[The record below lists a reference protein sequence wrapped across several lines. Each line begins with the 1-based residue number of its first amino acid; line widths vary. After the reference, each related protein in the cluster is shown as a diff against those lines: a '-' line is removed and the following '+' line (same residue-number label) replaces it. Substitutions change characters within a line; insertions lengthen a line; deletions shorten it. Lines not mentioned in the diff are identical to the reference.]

1 MARPKNTKTHNIFLL
16 NKEKVQEKLFNNQP
30 TDVRAMIDGVVST
43 YPLEYREQTLR
54 EDVNTG
60 SFSVRIFF
68 REDKP
73 NDSKI
78 ASFCRTFV
86 KADQDIVQFK
96 PYSASSVLFIWSDEH
111 IFVIT
116 TGQGFRVVEDFCVSK
131 FGMLVVSA
139 FQRLFRITA
148 LDSNGMSSIVHSNK
162 TIYANEID
170 FVDVDALDTVFKE
183 VTGRLNDKGTVHSLL
198 NLDQTSKKKSMKIT
212 AKNFIQFSSSLN
224 FEGLIHL
231 LTQIDQYDY
240 TAMQDKF
247 NLIAPINSKHNKS
260 IVEKNNNKIVEK
272 MYTAIREDKP
282 LGMDLFNKSTIDFI
296 AADTYT
302 IVCNDTALATT
313 DDIEPSVFIKEAY
326 TAYLED
332 REDTLQTFSAFIN
345 SADLVSQKG
354 DSMVTEGS
362 ILSHISGEIQVDGK
376 NYYVFYG
383 EYYFLSDSYSD
394 RLNKSLK
401 GKLLDERFI
410 KYLTT
415 PWNTGDKEDDF
426 NKAVS
431 NSEGF
436 VHLHKIKPEY
446 IEFAD
451 LIKIDGDRV
460 VIVHVK
466 DGFDD
471 DMRALDR
478 QVELSVTR
486 VLDLKNNNNDEYMR
500 KLYRNAAPCN
510 KGMNITTMFPT
521 EEDFISNVKEKE
533 VQYIVAIRPPVKN
546 LLDNRSN
553 IAKHCLNALI
563 LRCFNQG
570 IDLKINIL

>member
-1 MARPKNTKTHNIFLL
+1 MARSKNTKTHNIFLL

-30 TDVRAMIDGVVST
+30 TDVRAMIDGVIST

-54 EDVNTG
+54 GDINMG
-60 SFSVRIFF
+60 SFSVRMFF

-73 NDSKI
+73 NDSKL

-86 KADQDIVQFK
+86 KADQDIVKFK
-96 PYSASSVLFIWSDEH
+96 PYSASSVLFVWSNEH
-111 IFVIT
+111 VFVIT

-131 FGMLVVSA
+131 FGMLVVST
-139 FQRLFRITA
+139 FQKLFRITA

-170 FVDVDALDTVFKE
+170 FVDIDALDTVFKE
-183 VTGRLNDKGTVHSLL
+183 VTGRLNDKETVHSLL
-198 NLDQTSKKKSMKIT
+198 NLDQTSKKRSMKVT

-247 NLIAPINSKHNKS
+247 NLIAPINFKHNKS
-260 IVEKNNNKIVEK
+260 IVENNNNKVVEK
-272 MYTAIREDKP
+272 MYTAIREDNP

-302 IVCNDTALATT
+302 VVCNDTILATT

-332 REDTLQTFSAFIN
+332 QEDTLQTFSAFIN
-345 SADLVSQKG
+345 SAFLISQKG
-354 DSMVTEGS
+354 DGIVTEGS

-376 NYYVFYG
+376 SYYIFYG

-401 GKLLDERFI
+401 GKLLNDRFVR
-410 KYLTT
+410 YLTT
-415 PWNTGDKEDDF
+415 PWNAGSEDDF
-426 NKAVS
+426 NKTAS

-451 LIKIDGDRV
+451 LLKIDGDRV

-486 VLDLKNNNNDEYMR
+486 ILDLKNNNNDEYMR
-500 KLYRNAAPCN
+500 KLYRNATSCN
-510 KGMNITTMFPT
+510 KGINITTMFPT
-521 EEDFISNVKEKE
+521 EEDFISALKEKE
-533 VQYIVAIRPPVKN
+533 VQYIVAIRPPIKN

>member
-30 TDVRAMIDGVVST
+30 TDVRAMIDGVISV
-43 YPLEYREQTLR
+43 YPIRYYEQTLL
-54 EDVNTG
+54 DGINTG
-60 SFSVRIFF
+60 SFSVRMFF
-68 REDKP
+68 REEKP
-73 NDSKI
+73 EDSKL
-78 ASFCRTFV
+78 ASFCRPFIQ
-86 KADQDIVQFK
+86 ADQDIVKFK
-96 PYSASSVLFIWSDEH
+96 PRSASSVLFVWSEDH

-198 NLDQTSKKKSMKIT
+198 NLEQTSKKKSMKIT

-224 FEGLIHL
+224 FDGLIHL

-247 NLIAPINSKHNKS
+247 NLIAPVNPKHNKRV
-260 IVEKNNNKIVEK
+260 VEKNNNKIIEK
-272 MYTAIREDKP
+272 MYSAVKENKP
-282 LGMDLFNKSTIDFI
+282 LGVDLFHRLTIDFI
-296 AADTYT
+296 GADTYS
-302 IVCNDTALATT
+302 IMCNETELATT
-313 DDIEPSVFIKEAY
+313 DDIEPSAFIKEAY

-332 REDTLQTFSAFIN
+332 QEDTLQTFSAFIN
-345 SADLVSQKG
+345 SASLVSQKG

-362 ILSHISGEIQVDGK
+362 ILSHISGELQVDGK
-376 NYYVFYG
+376 SYYIFYG
-383 EYYFLSDSYSD
+383 EYYFLSESYSN

-401 GKLLDERFI
+401 GKLLDERFV

-415 PWNTGDKEDDF
+415 SWNTDDKEDDF
-426 NKAVS
+426 NAAAS

-451 LIKIDGDRV
+451 LLKVDGDKI

-478 QVELSVTR
+478 QVELSVAR
-486 VLDLKNNNNDEYMR
+486 ILDLKNNNNDEYMR
-500 KLYRNAAPCN
+500 KLYRNATPCT
-510 KGMNITTMFPT
+510 KGTNITTMFPS
-521 EEDFISNVKEKE
+521 EDVFISTLKEKE
-533 VQYIVAIRPPVKN
+533 VQYIVAIRPPIKD
-546 LLDNRSN
+546 LLNNRSN

>member
-1 MARPKNTKTHNIFLL
+1 MARAKNTKTHNIFLL
-16 NKEKVQEKLFNNQP
+16 NKEKVQDKLFNNQP
-30 TDVRAMIDGVVST
+30 TDVRAMIDGVISA

-54 EDVNTG
+54 EDVNAG
-60 SFSVRIFF
+60 AFSVRLFF

-73 NDSKI
+73 NDSKL

-86 KADQDIVQFK
+86 KSDQDIVQFK
-96 PYSASSVLFIWSDEH
+96 PYSASSVLFIWSDAH
-111 IFVIT
+111 VFVIT

-139 FQRLFRITA
+139 FQSLFKITA

-212 AKNFIQFSSSLN
+212 AKNFIQFSSFLN

-247 NLIAPINSKHNKS
+247 NLIAPINSKQNKS
-260 IVEKNNNKIVEK
+260 IVETNNNKVIEK
-272 MYTAIREDKP
+272 MYTAIRENKP

-313 DDIEPSVFIKEAY
+313 DDIEPSAFIKEAY
-326 TAYLED
+326 TAYLEEQ
-332 REDTLQTFSAFIN
+332 EDTLQTFSAFIN

-354 DSMVTEGS
+354 DAVITDGS
-362 ILSHISGEIQVDGK
+362 ILSHISCEIQVDGK
-376 NYYVFYG
+376 SYYIFYG

-401 GKLLDERFI
+401 GKLLDERFV

-415 PWNTGDKEDDF
+415 PWNTSENEDNF
-426 NKAVS
+426 NETAS

-451 LIKIDGDRV
+451 LLKIDGDRV

-486 VLDLKNNNNDEYMR
+486 ILDLKNNNNNEYMR
-500 KLYRNAAPCN
+500 KLYQNASKCN
-510 KGMNITTMFPT
+510 KGINITKMFQT
-521 EEDFISNVKEKE
+521 EEEFISTLKGKE
-533 VQYIVAIRPPVKN
+533 VQYIVAIRPPIKN
-546 LLDNRSN
+546 LLENRSN

>member
-1 MARPKNTKTHNIFLL
+1 MAKAKNTKTHNIFLL
-16 NKEKVQEKLFNNQP
+16 NKEKVQENLFNNQP
-30 TDVRAMIDGVVST
+30 TDVRTMIDGVVSA
-43 YPLEYREQTLR
+43 YPTRYHEQRLL
-54 EDVNTG
+54 DGINVG
-60 SFSVRIFF
+60 SFSVRMFF
-68 REDKP
+68 HEEKP
-73 NDSKI
+73 TDSKL
-78 ASFCRTFV
+78 ASFCRPFV
-86 KADQDIVQFK
+86 QADQDIVKFK
-96 PYSASSVLFIWSDEH
+96 PRSASSVLFIWSEDH

-198 NLDQTSKKKSMKIT
+198 NLEQASKKKSVKIT

-231 LTQIDQYDY
+231 LTHIDQYDY

-247 NLIAPINSKHNKS
+247 NLIAPVNPKNNKR
-260 IVEKNNNKIVEK
+260 IVEKNNSKIIEK
-272 MYTAIREDKP
+272 MYSAVKENKP
-282 LGMDLFNKSTIDFI
+282 LGMDLFHRFTIDFI
-296 AADTYT
+296 GADTYS
-302 IVCNDTALATT
+302 IVCNETELVAT
-313 DDIEPSVFIKEAY
+313 DDIEPCAFIKEAY

-332 REDTLQTFSAFIN
+332 QEDTLQTFSAFIN
-345 SADLVSQKG
+345 SASIVSQKG
-354 DSMVTEGS
+354 DSMVTDGA

-401 GKLLDERFI
+401 GKLLDERFVN
-410 KYLTT
+410 YLAT
-415 PWNTGDKEDDF
+415 PWNGGSEDDF
-426 NKAVS
+426 NKTAS

-451 LIKIDGDRV
+451 LLKIDGDRV
-460 VIVHVK
+460 VIIHVK

-486 VLDLKNNNNDEYMR
+486 ILDLKNNNNDEYMR
-500 KLYRNAAPCN
+500 KLYRNATPCN
-510 KGMNITTMFPT
+510 KGVNITTMFPT
-521 EEDFISNVKEKE
+521 EEAFISTLKEKE
-533 VQYIVAIRPPVKN
+533 VQYIVAIRPPIKD
-546 LLDNRSN
+546 LLNNRSN

>member
-1 MARPKNTKTHNIFLL
+1 MARLKNTKTHNIFLL
-16 NKEKVQEKLFNNQP
+16 DKEKVQEKLFNNQP
-30 TDVRAMIDGVVST
+30 IDVQAMIDGVIST
-43 YPLEYREQTLR
+43 YSLEYHEQTLR
-54 EDVNTG
+54 EDVKTG
-60 SFSVRIFF
+60 SFSVRLFF

-73 NDSKI
+73 DDSKL

-86 KADQDIVQFK
+86 KADQDIVRFK
-96 PYSASSVLFIWSDEH
+96 PYSASSVLFIWSDAH
-111 IFVIT
+111 VFVIT

-131 FGMLVVSA
+131 FGMLVVST
-139 FQRLFRITA
+139 FQRPFRITA

-170 FVDVDALDTVFKE
+170 FIDVDALDTVFKE

-212 AKNFIQFSSSLN
+212 AKNFIQFSNSLD

-231 LTQIDQYDY
+231 LTKIDQYDY
-240 TAMQDKF
+240 TAIQDKF
-247 NLIAPINSKHNKS
+247 NLIIPVNSKQNKS
-260 IVEKNNNKIVEK
+260 IVEKNNNKIIEK
-272 MYTAIREDKP
+272 MYTAIREGKP

-302 IVCNDTALATT
+302 IVCNDTVFATT
-313 DDIEPSVFIKEAY
+313 DDIEPSIFIKEAY

-332 REDTLQTFSAFIN
+332 QEDTQQTFSAFIN
-345 SADLVSQKG
+345 SASLVSKKG

-376 NYYVFYG
+376 SYYIFYG

-401 GKLLDERFI
+401 GKLLDERFV
-410 KYLTT
+410 KYLAT
-415 PWNTGDKEDDF
+415 PWNAGDKEDNF
-426 NKAVS
+426 NEATS

-451 LIKIDGDRV
+451 LLKIDGERV

-486 VLDLKNNNNDEYMR
+486 ILDLKNNNNDEYMR
-500 KLYRNAAPCN
+500 KLYRNATPCN
-510 KGMNITTMFPT
+510 KGVNITTMFPT
-521 EEDFISNVKEKE
+521 EEDFVTTLKEKE
-533 VQYIVAIRPPVKN
+533 VQYIVAIRPPIKN